1 VASRVF
7 TLDEAQALL
16 EDRVRALAERLVA
29 TRARARP
36 LEERWRALV
45 VKIGSNGGNLSKQEA
60 EGLRTRLEGLTGEA
74 RALLADLDRLGVQVK
89 DPDTG
94 LLDFP
99 AVVDGEDGLLCW
111 RVGEERIAFW
121 HRPQDGFA
129 GRRPLAS

>member
-1 VASRVF
+1 VAQRLF
-7 TLDEAQALL
+7 TVAEAQALL
-16 EDRVRALAERLVA
+16 DERVRALAERLVS

-36 LEERWRALV
+36 LEKRWRTLV
-45 VKIGSNGGNLSKQEA
+45 VKIGSNGGDLSRQEA
-60 EGLRTRLEGLTGEA
+60 EGLRTRLEALTADSRGLLG
-74 RALLADLDRLGVQVK
+74 DLDALGVEVK

-99 AVVDGEDGLLCW
+99 SRVDGEDALLCW

-129 GRRPLAS
+129 GRRPL